1 MTLYCTY
8 ILVGTLFF
16 YIKVAFKKSYSRIN
30 ALYASYFIFIVPFV
44 MAANGI
50 TLCLIN
56 VDLLVK
62 YVTVK
67 FISFVYNTQCFGCYF
82 LNL

>member
-1 MTLYCTY
+1 MLY
-8 ILVGTLFF
+8 
-16 YIKVAFKKSYSRIN
+16 
-30 ALYASYFIFIVPFV
+30 LYALYFIFIVPFV

-56 VDLLVK
+56 IDLLVK

-67 FISFVYNTQCFGCYF
+67 FISFVSNTKCFSLLF
-82 LNL
+82 F